1 MNRRTFLSSIGVTLA
16 LPQME
21 CFGSVT
27 NNVQRLAV
35 VYVPNGIN
43 MEHWTPKHYG
53 DIIDIPN
60 TLSPMQDYLEHTQV
74 ISGLTHDKARANG
87 DGAGDHA
94 RACSTFLTG
103 KQAHKHESK
112 IRSGVSVDQLIAEKY
127 NGITRFDS
135 LQFTGSKTR
144 LAGKCDS
151 GYSCAYQ
158 YNLSWKNA
166 QQPMAAMHDPQGIF
180 DRLFNVKTLK
190 QKQLTHKRSILDFVL
205 QESKDLSGKLT
216 STDQVK
222 LDEYMYAVREVE
234 KELQNR
240 ERFKQDKDFQ
250 LDFEVNK
257 KSDKIRL
264 LYKLMHLAFVND
276 TTRVITFLTQH
287 DGYNGP
293 HREIGISEGHHSLS
307 HHQKDP
313 KKLHELAMIDLYN
326 VKLFSEFIGNLKKD
340 NLLDTTDIIYGAGI
354 SDGNRHNHDELPLLL
369 VGGNNKGKHFRVEKE
384 KPMCDLFVSMLHK
397 HGIDAHTFGDSSGE
411 LNVL

>member
-166 QQPMAAMHDPQGIF
+166 QQPMAAMHDPQSIF

-216 STDQVK
+216 SSDQVK

-340 NLLDTTDIIYGAGI
+340 NLLDTTDVIYGAGI

-411 LNVL
+411 LNVV

>member
-222 LDEYMYAVREVE
+222 LDEYMYAVHEVE

-340 NLLDTTDIIYGAGI
+340 NLLDTTDVIYGAGI

-397 HGIDAHTFGDSSGE
+397 HGINAHTFGDSSGE

>member
-1 MNRRTFLSSIGVTLA
+1 
-16 LPQME
+16 ME

-397 HGIDAHTFGDSSGE
+397 HGINAHTFGDSSGE

>member
-127 NGITRFDS
+127 NGVTRFDS